1 MRSFK
6 HVADL
11 VRSARL
17 NHPKRYSQNEVST
30 LLGYKNGQFVSNVER
45 GLCSVPLKKLD
56 KLAITL
62 NIPKDELK
70 AAILRDFEST
80 LALYYGE
87 VPPFKIVAKQVS
99 EDVA

>member
-11 VRSARL
+11 VKNARL
-17 NHPKRYSQNEVST
+17 NHPRRYSQNEVSS

-62 NIPKDELK
+62 NIPREELK
-70 AAILRDFEST
+70 AAILRDFEAT
-80 LALYYGE
+80 LSLYYGE
-87 VPPFKIVAKQVS
+87 IPPFKMVQKAEEVA
-99 EDVA
+99 

>member
-11 VRSARL
+11 VRNARL
-17 NHPKRYSQNEVST
+17 NHPKRYSQNEVSA

-62 NIPKDELK
+62 NISREDLK
-70 AAILRDFEST
+70 AAILKDFETT
-80 LALYYGE
+80 LSLYYGD
-87 VPPFKIVAKQVS
+87 VPPFKFTGVEEVA
-99 EDVA
+99 

>member
-11 VRSARL
+11 VRNARL
-17 NHPKRYSQNEVST
+17 NHPKRYSQNEVSS

-56 KLAITL
+56 QLALTL
-62 NIPKDELK
+62 NIPREDLK
-70 AAILRDFEST
+70 AAILKDFEAT
-80 LALYYGE
+80 LSLYYGGE
-87 VPPFKIVAKQVS
+87 VAPFKFSSTEEVA
-99 EDVA
+99 